1 MKNIFI
7 TGANRGIGLEF
18 TKQFLERGDRVF
30 AGARNPAQAVSLHQ
44 LEDQYKDTLVIVKL
58 EVNNQTEIDS
68 AVSNITNLG
77 HGIDILINNAA
88 IKNEREGFGN
98 LKMTSMLKVFEV
110 NVLSPVLI
118 IQQFLPLLKKGNQ
131 ARVINISSSLGSIGR
146 NGSGIATYSS
156 SKTALDMFTNRLAN
170 PLKLDGIIAIV
181 MDPGWVKT
189 DMGGSSAELTPTES
203 VSGMINVIDQL
214 DLKDSGRYY
223 RYNREELP
231 W

>member
-1 MKNIFI
+1 
-7 TGANRGIGLEF
+7 
-18 TKQFLERGDRVF
+18 
-30 AGARNPAQAVSLHQ
+30 
-44 LEDQYKDTLVIVKL
+44 
-58 EVNNQTEIDS
+58 
-68 AVSNITNLG
+68 
-77 HGIDILINNAA
+77 
-88 IKNEREGFGN
+88 
-98 LKMTSMLKVFEV
+98 
-110 NVLSPVLI
+110 
-118 IQQFLPLLKKGNQ
+118 
-131 ARVINISSSLGSIGR
+131 VINISSSLGSIGR